1 VKTFDLPQERIGTP
15 MPFHIAKEYERAI
28 IFRLGRYE
36 AIRGPGLFL
45 VLPFLESYEM
55 VDMRT
60 VTVDVEPQEAI
71 TKDSVS
77 IKVNAV
83 LWYRISHP
91 NRAVVSVSDYRTAVY
106 QVAQTSLRNIIG
118 QYNLAQ
124 VLKERDQIN
133 DSLQEIV
140 DKATD
145 PWGIKIEM
153 IEMKDIEIP
162 ENMQRAMAREAE
174 AEREKRARMIKSE
187 GELEASMNL
196 AQASRQ
202 IMENPISL
210 ELRRMQMLT
219 EIGTE
224 NNTTTIVLMPAEF
237 VTLAQRLSDTLAK
250 KTNSSETGTAKD
262 GFLE

>member
-1 VKTFDLPQERIGTP
+1 

-28 IFRLGRYE
+28 IFRLGRYSD
-36 AIRGPGLFL
+36 IRGPGLFI

-55 VDMRT
+55 VEMRT

-91 NRAVVSVSDYRTAVY
+91 NRAVVSVSDYRIAVY

-118 QYNLAQ
+118 QHNLAD
-124 VLKERDQIN
+124 VLKERDKIN
-133 DSLQEIV
+133 DALLEMV

-162 ENMQRAMAREAE
+162 EGMQRAMAREAE
-174 AEREKRARMIKSE
+174 ASREKSARLIKSE
-187 GELEASMNL
+187 AELESARNL
-196 AQASRQ
+196 SDASRQ
-202 IMENPISL
+202 IMENPFSL

-219 EIGTE
+219 EIGSE
-224 NNTTTIVLMPAEF
+224 NNTTTIVLIPSEF
-237 VTLAQRLSDTLAK
+237 VTLSKRLTDYLDQQLNEK
-250 KTNSSETGTAKD
+250 KDNLHQKSI
-262 GFLE
+262 

>member
-1 VKTFDLPQERIGTP
+1 
-15 MPFHIAKEYERAI
+15 MPFHVAKEYERAI

-36 AIRGPGLFL
+36 AVRGPGLFI
-45 VLPFLESYEM
+45 VLPFLESFEI

-91 NRAVVSVSDYRTAVY
+91 NRAVVSVSDYRNAVY

-118 QYNLAQ
+118 QYILAD
-124 VLKERDQIN
+124 VLKERDKIN
-133 DSLQEIV
+133 ESLQEMV

-162 ENMQRAMAREAE
+162 ESMKRAMAREAE
-174 AEREKRARMIKSE
+174 AEREKRARLIKSE
-187 GELEASMNL
+187 GELESSLNL
-196 AQASRQ
+196 AEASRQ

-224 NNTTTIVLMPAEF
+224 NNTTTVILMPAEF
-237 VTLAQRLSDTLAK
+237 VTLAKRLSDSLEKNMNTRE
-250 KTNSSETGTAKD
+250 TNGAADSGIHQK
-262 GFLE
+262 

>member
-1 VKTFDLPQERIGTP
+1 M

-36 AIRGPGLFL
+36 SVRGPGLFI
-45 VLPFLESYEM
+45 VLPFLESFDM

-83 LWYRISHP
+83 LWYRISQP
-91 NRAVVSVSDYRTAVY
+91 NRAVVSVSDYKSAVY

-118 QYNLAQ
+118 QYNLAE

-133 DSLQEIV
+133 DALQEIV

-174 AEREKRARMIKSE
+174 AEREKRARLIKSE
-187 GELEASMNL
+187 AELESSINL
-196 AQASRQ
+196 AEASRQ

-219 EIGTE
+219 EIGME
-224 NNTTTIVLMPAEF
+224 NNTTTVILMPAEF
-237 VTLAQRLSDTLAK
+237 VTLAKRLSDSLEK
-250 KTNSSETGTAKD
+250 NMSSRETNGSGD
-262 GFLE
+262 PVHR